1 MKLERE
7 GVGGREGGKEG
18 GRESD
23 SKRLKDEVDY
33 Q

>member
-7 GVGGREGGKEG
+7 GVKREEG